1 MIGTLLKA
9 AAYYKAPRL
18 TFSVL
23 HPKKAAVL
31 KKMQWDLGHA
41 PAPRLTAVGAAA
53 LALPLGLMIG
63 RMGRGEGPRRNPYR
77 RPLDSTV
84 REGVLDNMDL
94 DENELQ

>member
-9 AAYYKAPRL
+9 VAYYKAPRL

-53 LALPLGLMIG
+53 IALPLGLMIG
-63 RMGRGEGPRRNPYR
+63 RMGRERPRRNPVR
-77 RPLDSTV
+77 RPYEGATT
-84 REGVLDNMDL
+84 GVLDDIDL
-94 DENELQ
+94 DENELP

>member
-9 AAYYKAPRL
+9 VAYYKAPRL

-41 PAPRLTAVGAAA
+41 PAPRLTAVSAAA
-53 LALPLGLMIG
+53 IALPLGLMIG
-63 RMGRGEGPRRNPYR
+63 RMGRERPRRNPVR
-77 RPLDSTV
+77 RPYEPGSP
-84 REGVLDNMDL
+84 GVLDDIDL
-94 DENELQ
+94 DENELP

>member
-1 MIGTLLKA
+1 MIGAVLKA
-9 AAYYKAPRL
+9 FAYYKAPKV

-53 LALPLGLMIG
+53 IALPVGLLLG
-63 RMGRGEGPRRNPYR
+63 RMGQRTAGPRRNPVR
-77 RPLDSTV
+77 RPLDPAGGILET
-84 REGVLDNMDL
+84 DIDL
-94 DENELQ
+94 DEDELV

>member
-9 AAYYKAPRL
+9 VAYYKAPRV

-23 HPKKAAVL
+23 HPKKAAIL

-53 LALPLGLMIG
+53 IALPLGLMIG
-63 RMGRGEGPRRNPYR
+63 RMGRERPRRNPVR
-77 RPLDSTV
+77 RPYDGNTT
-84 REGVLDNMDL
+84 GVLDDIDL
-94 DENELQ
+94 DENELP